1 MPPTNPLDKSIDGAA
16 DAPLT
21 ARQIRA
27 AILSALRAWRL
38 QSKTIDAG
46 TFDDFRHG
54 ALFDCVQKVSFRT
67 LTQRD
72 YPAVRRHFAALAGET
87 WRPSDARTP
96 AADDRRRALYVL
108 DATIGKVANRFGGRA
123 GAEAYARA
131 LLARIYHTTLDAAS
145 VRQIWGVVFTLGNR
159 QKGKKK

>member
-1 MPPTNPLDKSIDGAA
+1 MTPRNPLDKSIDAAA

-21 ARQIRA
+21 ARQIRS

-38 QSKTIDAG
+38 QAKSIDVG

-54 ALFDCVQKVSFRT
+54 ALWDCVHKVSFRA

-108 DATIGKVANRFGGRA
+108 DATIGKVADRFGGRA

-131 LLARIYHTTLDAAS
+131 LMSRIYNTTLDAAS

-159 QKGKKK
+159 NKGQKK